1 LVFLTIRSCLLSVVK
16 FPWWTSIFAVLASCQ
31 VMRPYAPEPQPA
43 TVESVE
49 VEVRRFHGRPEAY
62 AVVRGRLSS
71 RAAQLTAPR
80 QSRDEDGNPRIEVM
94 EQTPRGASLLPDA
107 SEPPPF
113 QSRIP
118 VELLGLG
125 PGAYTLSANGVETID
140 VRVFDKADFEL
151 GGAEFDCNSGVGSID
166 GFTARFRTALSAYHL
181 GAADVFR
188 MIRNDDCAR
197 EPLESHG
204 DTTSRRDAS

>member
-1 LVFLTIRSCLLSVVK
+1 
-16 FPWWTSIFAVLASCQ
+16 
-31 VMRPYAPEPQPA
+31 MRPYAPEPQPA

-125 PGAYTLSANGVETID
+125 PGAYTLSANGVETTFEVPPLQAESYEPVATP
-140 VRVFDKADFEL
+140 VRDESAVRLVDEFIPIEETRYAES
-151 GGAEFDCNSGVGSID
+151 GATSPAAMAEAPVARPVG
-166 GFTARFRTALSAYHL
+166 
-181 GAADVFR
+181 
-188 MIRNDDCAR
+188 
-197 EPLESHG
+197 P
-204 DTTSRRDAS
+204 